1 MFELRLAGVQPARL
15 PVFRELSRFP
25 ASRRDLAVVVDE
37 SVTAQAVQAVIR
49 QRGGDLLREVWLF
62 DVYRGK
68 GMAEGKKSLAFGLN
82 LQDFSRN
89 LTDHVVEEAVSGI
102 IAGLAE
108 QFGATLR
115 I

>member
-1 MFELRLAGVQPARL
+1 
-15 PVFRELSRFP
+15 
-25 ASRRDLAVVVDE
+25 
-37 SVTAQAVQAVIR
+37 
-49 QRGGDLLREVWLF
+49 LREVWLF

-68 GMAEGKKSLAFGLN
+68 GIADGQKSLAFGLN

-89 LTDHVVEEAVSGI
+89 LTDHVVEETVSGI
-102 IAGLAE
+102 LAGLAE